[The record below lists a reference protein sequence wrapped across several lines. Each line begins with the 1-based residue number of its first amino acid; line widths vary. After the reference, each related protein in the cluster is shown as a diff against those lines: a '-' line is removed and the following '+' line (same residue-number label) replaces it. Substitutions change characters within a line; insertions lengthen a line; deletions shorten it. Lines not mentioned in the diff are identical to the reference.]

1 MMIIRTL
8 NKDDTDGIFAVESGC
23 FSSPWD
29 KSVILGT
36 ISQSSYRYF
45 GAFDDDILCGY
56 ASVTLVADECYVNRI
71 AVLESYRKRG
81 IADELM
87 INIIAFCESVSAMFL
102 SLEVRS
108 RNIAAISLYE
118 KHGLKQEGLRR
129 KFYREPD
136 DDALIMTRHF
146 M

>member
-1 MMIIRTL
+1 MIIRTL
-8 NKDDTDGIFAVESGC
+8 NEDDIDGILAVERGC

-36 ISQSSYRYF
+36 ISQSSYLYF
-45 GAFDDDILCGY
+45 GALDGDMLCGY

-71 AVLESYRKRG
+71 AVLERCRKRG
-81 IADELM
+81 IADEIM
-87 INIIAFCESVSAMFL
+87 KNIIAFCESVSAMFL

-108 RNIAAISLYE
+108 KNVAAIALYE

>member
-1 MMIIRTL
+1 MIIRTL
-8 NKDDTDGIFAVESGC
+8 TNDDTDGIFAVESAC
-23 FSSPWD
+23 FTSPWD

-45 GAFDDDILCGY
+45 GAFDGNSLCGY

-71 AVLESYRKRG
+71 AVLESYRKQG
-81 IADELM
+81 IADEIM
-87 INIIAFCESVSAMFL
+87 HNIIEFCKSVNAVFL

-108 RNIAAISLYE
+108 KNVAAIALYE

-136 DDALIMTRHF
+136 DDALIMTRYF